1 MFFDAQMPVGH
12 SGVSGMSAYVAAP
25 GPGWSVAQNYSYD
38 KLNRVLLAEEPSIT
52 GGQGWKRSYNYD
64 RWGNQ
69 WVDATNS
76 NGINVY
82 SVTPTGSAWITP
94 KNRINLSAGSYDR
107 AGNQISLPP
116 YSAAYDADNRL
127 TTMSST
133 LAYAYD
139 GEGHRVKKVNGSL
152 ATRYLYDAFG
162 KLAAEYAIGTPPS
175 GAPQAE
181 CSTCYLT
188 VDHLG
193 STRVLWDSTGALCV
207 ALLAGFYQAASSTC
221 SSMRKP
227 AAVAMFTSASRANR
241 LILPRIR
248 SETRGCVTP
257 NNWAASAW
265 LIPARAM

>member
-1 MFFDAQMPVGH
+1 MFFDAQRPAGH
-12 SGVSGMSAYVAAP
+12 SGVSGRSANVEAP
-25 GPGWSVAQNYSYD
+25 GAGWSVAQNYSYD
-38 KLNRVLLAEEPSIT
+38 KLNRVLSAEEPSIT

-76 NGINVY
+76 SGINVY

-127 TTMSST
+127 TTMSGT

-139 GEGHRVKKVNGSL
+139 GEGRRVKKVNESL
-152 ATRYLYDAFG
+152 TTRYVYDAFG
-162 KLAAEYAIGTPPS
+162 KLAAEYAVGTAPS
-175 GAPQAE
+175 GAPQSE

-193 STRVLWDSTGALCV
+193 STRVLWDP
-207 ALLAGFYQAASSTC
+207 AGVKGRYDYMPFGDAIPSD
-221 SSMRKP
+221 RNKRD
-227 AAVAMFTSASRANR
+227 SAGS
-241 LILPRIR
+241 LYIQ
-248 SETRGCVTP
+248 
-257 NNWAASAW
+257 
-265 LIPARAM
+265 